1 MLFPF
6 NDQMNHI
13 LQIFAGGKSILNIL
27 LNYANLMRINLYFDK
42 VFDCL

>member
-13 LQIFAGGKSILNIL
+13 LQIFARGKSILDVL
-27 LNYANLMRINLYFDK
+27 LNYANLMRIDLHFDK